1 MENKSVETTRKK
13 PIAQALIGQIKE
25 KDQKSRIKTDIVEGF
40 RQPEKII
47 VESDGKKEY
56 VPDMVS
62 ETGDRRDL
70 YEIELYEQNY
80 VLEKWRTFSDYSA
93 EANGSFNIVVPKS
106 NMDTL
111 KNILDLNKI
120 EANLIYYYT

>member
-1 MENKSVETTRKK
+1 MENKSIDTTSKK

-25 KDQKSRIKTDIVEGF
+25 KNEKSRIKTAIVEGF
-40 RQPEKII
+40 RQPEKIT

-62 ETGDRRDL
+62 ETDDRRDL

-93 EANGSFNIVVPKS
+93 EANGSFNIVVPRP

-111 KNILDLNKI
+111 KDMLDLNEI
-120 EANLIYYYT
+120 EANIIYYYT